1 MQNAVN
7 NVPLALRIA
16 SGVSDQK
23 EVISFFC
30 GNDKFVVSIAKS
42 FIYRIIV
49 VWTSGPVSRF
59 SMAEIGGIHVELFY
73 FLTLRSVVMIAKAK
87 TRN

>member
-7 NVPLALRIA
+7 NVPLAPRIA

-42 FIYRIIV
+42 FIYHIIDEKCLNF
-49 VWTSGPVSRF
+49 TVSN
-59 SMAEIGGIHVELFY
+59 LWP
-73 FLTLRSVVMIAKAK
+73 LKLP
-87 TRN
+87 